1 LLALTTFGL
10 EAHYIR
16 LLGGACCL
24 GPISSSYLVFG
35 SYLSWCAGVLAEL
48 PGTRCG
54 RANPPDTEVH
64 PKLFWFGIF
73 LSILLFSIFLS
84 FALIGTFGF
93 IATAMR

>member
-1 LLALTTFGL
+1 LVRFHLLIWSLVPT
-10 EAHYIR
+10 
-16 LLGGACCL
+16 
-24 GPISSSYLVFG
+24 YL
-35 SYLSWCAGVLAEL
+35 GVLEFWPNYL
-48 PGTRCG
+48 E
-54 RANPPDTEVH
+54 RAADGQIPPDTEVH